1 MASAYF
7 YTVCKTKCIDMNAT
21 MCATSR
27 GMSALFGREGG
38 MGGSECG
45 ASELW
50 EWEPLKI
57 LLTTVCVTLMV
68 SMCATSHGMSAVYGR
83 LGPQEGGQDGRIRVW
98 SRGVVGVGASLRPS
112 CTCGFDRCP
121 RHRGLESRLH
131 ILSTVFFNLCPL
143 LELASDKSRLPEG
156 DSGWSVRK
164 AKM

>member
-1 MASAYF
+1 MFVNGMGAVAMASAYL

-27 GMSALFGREGG
+27 GMSALFGREDG

-45 ASELW
+45 AAELW

-98 SRGVVGVGASLRPS
+98 SRGVVGVGASLRSLPHLLVRPPPS
-112 CTCGFDRCP
+112 AQRP
-121 RHRGLESRLH
+121 RVPSAH
-131 ILSTVFFNLCPL
+131 PL
-143 LELASDKSRLPEG
+143 LNCFLQSLPII
-156 DSGWSVRK
+156 
-164 AKM
+164 